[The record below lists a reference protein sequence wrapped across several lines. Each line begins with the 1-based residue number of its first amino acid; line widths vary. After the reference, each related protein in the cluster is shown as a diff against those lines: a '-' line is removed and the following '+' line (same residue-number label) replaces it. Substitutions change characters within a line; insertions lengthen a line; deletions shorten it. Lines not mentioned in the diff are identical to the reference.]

1 MAGRKPNVFSKA
13 VLQSWSLSTIIDR
26 AIKYDAKVNEK
37 EVATRDTLRA
47 DLLIKALI
55 RISEQSFKSKSS
67 ISNKLI
73 DALLS
78 RNEVV
83 TKAVSEQL
91 LSLGGYEYK
100 DINNMVYYLTW
111 FACTSEE
118 PVYSTLDEFAA
129 SLDK

>member
-26 AIKYDAKVNEK
+26 AVKYDAKVNEK
-37 EVATRDTLRA
+37 EVATRNTLRA
-47 DLLIKALI
+47 DLLIKTLI
-55 RISEQSFKSKSS
+55 NISEQSFKSKSS

-78 RNEVV
+78 RNEEV

-100 DINNMVYYLTW
+100 DVNNMVYYLTW
-111 FACTSEE
+111 FACTDVE
-118 PVYSTLDEFAA
+118 PKYKTLDEFAA

>member
-26 AIKYDAKVNEK
+26 AVKYDAKVNEK

-55 RISEQSFKSKSS
+55 GISEQSFKSKAS

-83 TKAVSEQL
+83 TKAVSDQL

-100 DINNMVYYLTW
+100 DVNNMVYYLTW
-111 FACTSEE
+111 FACTAEE
-118 PVYSTLDEFAA
+118 PIYSTLDEFAA

>member
-26 AIKYDAKVNEK
+26 AVEYDAKVNEK
-37 EVATRDTLRA
+37 KVATRDTLRA
-47 DLLIKALI
+47 DFLIKTLI
-55 RISEQSFKSKSS
+55 SISERSFKSKAS

-100 DINNMVYYLTW
+100 DVNNMVYYLTW

-118 PVYSTLDEFAA
+118 PVYSALDEFAA

>member
-26 AIKYDAKVNEK
+26 AVKYDAKVNEK

>member
-26 AIKYDAKVNEK
+26 AVEYDAKVNEK

>member
-26 AIKYDAKVNEK
+26 AVEYDAKVSEK
-37 EVATRDTLRA
+37 KVATRDTLRA
-47 DLLIKALI
+47 DFLIKTLI
-55 RISEQSFKSKSS
+55 NISEQSFKSKSS

-100 DINNMVYYLTW
+100 DVNNMVYYLTW
-111 FACTSEE
+111 FACTPEE